1 MKSVIRD
8 LAAAALVTIAP
19 IAFGEEKSAE
29 VAKLTEVI
37 NLKVIDEVN
46 LGGDQ
51 NSTSRQRN
59 IHRIRS
65 KAAFERLGGKK
76 PPIDFDKMDLVI
88 VKGWL
93 GCAKGN
99 VEIATEEQVVVF
111 SVQIVDHCRHA
122 DAILC
127 VTPYVGQFAVSKH
140 TDIAPYVFIKG
151 RADVLGKGKIGDL
164 LNNTNATHLE
174 LNRCGVTDADLAKL
188 KEFKNLRHLH
198 LCGNKITDAGLAHLT
213 HMTNLISLYLNDNLG
228 ITDAGLEHLRESV
241 SSKIQEVGISG
252 TSVTHDGLAK
262 LRKWGSEQ
270 GDEFGPQISHS
281 LVTPQIYD

>member
-1 MKSVIRD
+1 MLEVGFNSGFSAALF
-8 LAAAALVTIAP
+8 LAAT
-19 IAFGEEKSAE
+19 E

-111 SVQIVDHCRHA
+111 SVQMVDHCRHA

-140 TDIAPYVFIKG
+140 TDICVLLLAPKEY
-151 RADVLGKGKIGDL
+151 
-164 LNNTNATHLE
+164 E
-174 LNRCGVTDADLAKL
+174 LYT
-188 KEFKNLRHLH
+188 
-198 LCGNKITDAGLAHLT
+198 T
-213 HMTNLISLYLNDNLG
+213 
-228 ITDAGLEHLRESV
+228 
-241 SSKIQEVGISG
+241 
-252 TSVTHDGLAK
+252 
-262 LRKWGSEQ
+262 
-270 GDEFGPQISHS
+270 
-281 LVTPQIYD
+281 